1 MYRRIWKRWFD
12 VLLAVLGLGVLA
24 LPMGLIALLIFAV
37 DGASPLFVQK
47 RAGADGIAFDMYKFR
62 TMKVTAPPNCP
73 TDRLEGAQGYI
84 TPLGGFLRR
93 TSLDEL
99 PQLINV
105 LKGQMSLIGPRPAL
119 YDQVELLAQRRDNG
133 ADALRPGITGW
144 AQIHGRDMLTDGQKA
159 ALDGEYAR
167 RLSFRFDC
175 LCLLKTVGYVLRCK
189 DVSEGRSFSENR
201 PENE

>member
-12 VLLAVLGLGVLA
+12 VILAALGLCVFA
-24 LPMGLIALLIFAV
+24 LPMGLIALLILAL
-37 DGASPLFVQK
+37 DGVSPLFVQR
-47 RAGADGIAFDMYKFR
+47 RAGADGVAFDMYKFR
-62 TMKVTAPPNCP
+62 TMKVAAPPNCP

-119 YDQVELLAQRRDNG
+119 YNQELLLAQRRDSG

-144 AQIHGRDMLTDGQKA
+144 AQIHGRDMLTDEQKA
-159 ALDGEYAR
+159 VLDGEYAR

-189 DVSEGRSFSENR
+189 DVSEGCPSPKDGSEN
-201 PENE
+201 E